1 MVTFRRTFHS
11 VDGRFAG
18 LNSSLFCEVQ
28 LTTKA
33 CRDKDRRS
41 IPGDVV
47 SSGEAMVSRG
57 RLKILGEFVGSSV
70 VSEA

>member
-1 MVTFRRTFHS
+1 MVTFRCTFHS
-11 VDGRFAG
+11 VDGRFAA

-41 IPGDVV
+41 IPRDVV
-47 SSGEAMVSRG
+47 SSGS
-57 RLKILGEFVGSSV
+57 
-70 VSEA
+70 